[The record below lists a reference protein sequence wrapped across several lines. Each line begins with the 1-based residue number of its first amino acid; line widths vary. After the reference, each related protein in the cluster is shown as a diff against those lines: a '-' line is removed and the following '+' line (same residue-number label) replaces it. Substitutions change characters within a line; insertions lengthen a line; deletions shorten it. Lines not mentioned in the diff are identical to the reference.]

1 MHTLSSLNEAH
12 KRTGTRITTGTPSAQ
27 QMKRAVSLSVRQRTL
42 SSRTLSYCAGLVVF
56 FVAWELYTRVAGI
69 RPLTLP
75 QPSNIVTH
83 VLMNL
88 WFYSANGWVTL
99 QEAFWG
105 FWLALF
111 VAVGVATWMVHSDIV
126 ERAMVPVIV
135 VVQSIPVVVLLPVF
149 LVWFGFSPWPKIL
162 TAALFTWVPF
172 VVNALTGLRSID
184 METHELLRS
193 VHASRWEIYWK
204 LRVPHSFPY
213 MFAAGRICVGL
224 ALVGAVVGEFFN
236 SHEGLGNAARVAY
249 ARLIVEQ
256 LWGSVFTLAFM
267 GVVLVLMLGA
277 LERRVLHWHA
287 SQSYA
292 HRSV

>member
-1 MHTLSSLNEAH
+1 M
-12 KRTGTRITTGTPSAQ
+12 
-27 QMKRAVSLSVRQRTL
+27 
-42 SSRTLSYCAGLVVF
+42 F
-56 FVAWELYTRVAGI
+56 FVAWELYTRVADI

-75 QPSNIVTH
+75 QPSNIAVH
-83 VLMNL
+83 VFMNL
-88 WFYSANGWVTL
+88 WFYAANGWVTL

-105 FWLALF
+105 FWLAFF

-126 ERAMVPVIV
+126 ERAMLPVIV

-184 METHELLRS
+184 LETHELLRS
-193 VHASRWEIYWK
+193 VHASRREIYWK
-204 LRVPHSFPY
+204 LRVPHSLPY

-277 LERRVLHWHA
+277 LERRVLHWHV

-292 HRSV
+292 HRGV